1 LVAVEVD
8 PAISA
13 GISPV
18 NPSRQLLRARLKSN
32 GSKRYREISGRR
44 AMSTSLMTT
53 RRFAPLFWCQAF
65 SAFGDN
71 FLKTSLVFL
80 ILFHVGA
87 EDSGALIQLAGAT
100 LIVPFFFLSGLG
112 GEVADRFDKA
122 IVARRLKLFE
132 IAVAALAV
140 AGFAFHSLV
149 VLFIV
154 VFCYGVIAA
163 LFGPIKYGI
172 LPDHLTR
179 EELTK
184 GNALVEGGT
193 FLAILLGT
201 IVAGIAAKDGG
212 DPIHFAW
219 LMILSSVACWI
230 ASLFIPRTGE
240 GAPNLTINPNIAAST
255 IDLIKY
261 IRGEARLWWG
271 AMVASWFWLVGAVV
285 LSLLPP
291 LVTYQIGGTEG
302 VVTLFLT
309 IFSVAV
315 AIGSGLAAWLA
326 HGRIVLLPTLVA
338 GFLLGIFAIDLGWTA
353 SSLVPPAT
361 SVDLAHY
368 FSSPRSIH
376 IAIDLA
382 GLAIA
387 GGLFIVPT
395 FAAVQAWAGPDR
407 RARVVA
413 AVNVLNAA
421 FMVVGAIILA
431 VLQKLG
437 VGIPLLFAMIGVAN
451 LIVAVIIAR
460 TLPTSWLNDLLSIVF
475 RTLFRME
482 VTGLENVAK
491 AGDNAIIAMNHVSF
505 LDAPIAM
512 AILPKKPVFAVD
524 TGIAQRWWIQ
534 PFLPFVRTMALDPL
548 KPMALRTVINAV
560 REGNML
566 VIFPEG
572 RITITGSLMKI
583 YDGAAMIADKSDAM
597 VVPVRIEGPERTI
610 FSRLTSAQVRRR
622 LFPKIKVTILEP
634 VKMNVDPALKGRKR
648 RLAAGTAMYDIM
660 SDMMFNTTNTDRT
673 ILEAVIEAAHINGG
687 KWPVME
693 DPTSGRLTY
702 KRLLQ
707 ATRILGDKLM
717 PLAGEGRAIGVLL
730 PTSNGAA
737 VTVLALMSGGR
748 VPAMINFSAGAANIL
763 GACRA
768 AQVDTILTAHA
779 FVEKGRF
786 EKLIAAIEGQVRI
799 VYLEDIRKTVSFS
812 DKLRGALRA
821 KRPLVARKPDDR
833 AVILFTS
840 GTEGVPKGVVLSHR
854 NLLSNVAQAAAR
866 IDFGRDDCLFMALPA
881 FHSFGF
887 MGGIVLPL
895 ISGVPTFYYPSPL
908 HYRTIPE
915 LIYGICATYMFGTDT
930 FLAGYAR
937 MANPYDFRSLR
948 QIVAGAEPVKETT
961 RRVYLEKFGKRILE
975 GYGVTE
981 TSPVLA
987 FNTPMFNKF
996 GTVGRLFSGIQARL
1010 EKVEGVD
1017 EGGRLVVKGPNV
1029 MLGYLRADK
1038 PGVLE
1043 PPPEGWYDTGDIVN
1057 IDDEGYIA
1065 IKGRA
1070 KRFAKIG
1077 GEMISLA
1084 AVEMLAAEL
1093 WPNYNSAVVAVPD
1106 ARKGER
1112 LILVTDKHSAT
1123 RADFQVFARS
1133 KHAAELMLPSEI
1145 IVMEKLP
1152 LLGSGKPDLQTIQKF
1167 VNEQVAAKATA
1178 AE

>member
-1 LVAVEVD
+1 
-8 PAISA
+8 
-13 GISPV
+13 
-18 NPSRQLLRARLKSN
+18 
-32 GSKRYREISGRR
+32 
-44 AMSTSLMTT
+44 MSTSLMTT
-53 RRFAPLFWCQAF
+53 RRFAPLFWCQFF

-71 FLKTSLVFL
+71 FLKTALVFL
-80 ILFHVGA
+80 ILFQIGGA
-87 EDSGALIQLAGAT
+87 DSAVLITLAGAT
-100 LIVPFFFLSGLG
+100 LIFPFFLLSGLG
-112 GEVADRFDKA
+112 GELADRYDKA
-122 IVARRLKLFE
+122 LVAQRLKLFE

-140 AGFAFHSLV
+140 LGFAIHSI
-149 VLFIV
+149 VLLFV
-154 VFCYGVIAA
+154 AVGLYGTIAS

-172 LPDHLTR
+172 LPDHLAR
-179 EELTK
+179 SELPS

-193 FLAILLGT
+193 FLAILIGT

-219 LMILSSVACWI
+219 LMMVTSVACWI
-230 ASLFIPRTGE
+230 ASRFIPPTGE
-240 GAPNLTINPNIAAST
+240 GAPHLVVRRNIFAST
-255 IDLIKY
+255 WALLKY
-261 IRGEARLWWG
+261 IRGEPRLWWG
-271 AMVASWFWLVGAVV
+271 AMVSSWFWLVGALV

-291 LVTYQIGGTEG
+291 LVTFNIGGSEG
-302 VVTLFLT
+302 VVTIFLT

-338 GFLLGIFAIDLGWTA
+338 GVLLGLFSLDLAWTSSAIVA
-353 SSLVPPAT
+353 AT
-361 SVDLAHY
+361 SPLSISAFFAAPH
-368 FSSPRSIH
+368 SIH
-376 IAIDLA
+376 VTIDLA
-382 GLAIA
+382 GLAIS

-395 FAAVQAWAGPDR
+395 FSAVQAWADADQ
-407 RARVVA
+407 RARVIA
-413 AVNVLNAA
+413 AVNVLNAV
-421 FMVVGAIILA
+421 FMVVGAIFLA

-437 VGIPLLFAMIGVAN
+437 LSTPLLFALIGVAN

-460 TLPTSWLNDLLSIVF
+460 TVPTSWLNDLLSIVF
-475 RTLFRME
+475 RTLYRLE

-491 AGDNAIIAMNHVSF
+491 AGHNAIIAMNHVSF
-505 LDAPIAM
+505 LDPPVAM
-512 AILPKKPVFAVD
+512 AILPKRPVFAVD
-524 TGIAQRWWIQ
+524 TGIAQQWWIQ

-548 KPMALRTVINAV
+548 KPMALRTIINAV
-560 REGNML
+560 KDGNML

-597 VVPVRIEGPERTI
+597 VVPVRIDGPEKTV
-610 FSRLTSAQVRRR
+610 FSRLKSTQVRRR

-634 VKMNVDPALKGRKR
+634 VKLNVDPELKGRKR
-648 RLAAGTAMYDIM
+648 RLAAGAALYDIM
-660 SDMMFNTTNTDRT
+660 SNLMFVTTPTDRT
-673 ILEAVIEAAHINGG
+673 VVEAVIEAAKEHGG
-687 KWPVME
+687 KWLAIE
-693 DPTSGRLTY
+693 DPTSGKLTY

-717 PLAGEGRAIGVLL
+717 PLAPEGRAIGVML

-748 VPAMINFSAGAANIL
+748 VPAMINFTSGAANVL

-779 FVEKGRF
+779 FVDKARL
-786 EKLIAAIEGQVRI
+786 EKLVTAIEKQVRI
-799 VYLEDIRKTVSFS
+799 IYLEDIRKTVTFA
-812 DKLRGALRA
+812 DKLRSALRA
-821 KRPLVARKPDDR
+821 KKPLVKRKAGDWG
-833 AVILFTS
+833 VILFTS

-854 NLLSNVAQAAAR
+854 NVLANVAQAEAR
-866 IDFGRDDCLFMALPA
+866 IDFGRDDRLFMALPA

-895 ISGVPTFYYPSPL
+895 ISGVPTYLYPSPL
-908 HYRTIPE
+908 HYRTVPE
-915 LIYGICATYMFGTDT
+915 LVYGICATYIFGTDT

-948 QIVAGAEPVKETT
+948 YIISGGEPIKELT
-961 RRVYLEKFGKRILE
+961 RRIYLEKFGMRILE

-987 FNTPMFNKF
+987 LNTPMFNKF
-996 GTVGRLFSGIQARL
+996 GTVGRVLPGMQARL

-1017 EGGRLVVKGPNV
+1017 EGAGRLFVKGPNV

-1043 PPPEGWYDTGDIVN
+1043 PPPEGWFDTGDIVA
-1057 IDDEGYIA
+1057 IDDQGYIA

-1070 KRFAKIG
+1070 KRFAKVG

-1093 WPNYNSAVVAVPD
+1093 WPHYVSAVVAVPD
-1106 ARKGER
+1106 DRKGER
-1112 LILVTDKHSAT
+1112 LILVTDKHGAT
-1123 RADFQVFARS
+1123 RADFQAYARS
-1133 KHAAELMLPSEI
+1133 QHASELMSPAQVI
-1145 IVMEKLP
+1145 IVDKLP
-1152 LLGSGKPDLQTIQKF
+1152 LLGSGKPDLQALQKL
-1167 VNEQVAAKATA
+1167 VRDYLEAKVAA